1 MDASPQLKLILSNYS
16 VAVGR
21 LPEKPLSLDLKT
33 AITQLKEWS
42 GSENDG
48 AAVSYFFRQY
58 ALFITAQFDLI
69 INHHCYFKGSF
80 SDLRFNRVVN
90 YGFPLLQT
98 HADAENL
105 VLITDSQRFSAM
117 HEVLYEQGDQAI
129 QEFRRYVKI
138 SPIILWENILGSL
151 LWFYANFEK
160 RQPRRAAEDLEW
172 LLEPENWEPIKT
184 SYLAKLLGNSSLEVA
199 VTRPLRK
206 TCCLYKELDAFET
219 CTFCPQPHIQM
230 KT

>member
-1 MDASPQLKLILSNYS
+1 MEASPELKLILAHYS
-16 VAVGR
+16 VAAGR
-21 LPEKPLSLDLKT
+21 TPEAPLSHDMKT
-33 AITQLKEWS
+33 AVLQLKEWC
-42 GSENDG
+42 GSVNDG

-69 INHHCYFKGSF
+69 VNHGCYFKGSF
-80 SDLRFNRVVN
+80 SDLRFNQVRN
-90 YGFPLLQT
+90 YGFPLLET
-98 HADAENL
+98 HAAPEHLAMISD
-105 VLITDSQRFSAM
+105 TGRFAAM
-117 HEVLYEQGDQAI
+117 HEVLYEQADRAI

-172 LLEPENWEPIKT
+172 LLETENWKPIKT
-184 SYLAKLLGNSSLEVA
+184 SYLAKLLGNSSLEAA

-219 CTFCPQPHIQM
+219 CTFCPQPHLH
-230 KT
+230 KNA